1 MLRNKKTII
10 SILIIVSIVTLI
22 FWLYSLRGISKGD
35 TGKNIFGEQ
44 ILPPGTP
51 ADIAT
56 YRGVIT
62 EGSKGYNTYTSK
74 KYGIQFSYPEKW
86 RVGDNHL
93 GYGTFQ
99 LFNFFNQEEGAM
111 RAGKNKIEIYL
122 NPIYAYNKP
131 DTADIDTKILTKKI
145 IISGQL
151 ALRSEIEFS
160 YGDGTS
166 MISYEILIPT
176 IPDKY
181 LGMSMY
187 GDPANFHILDEMVKT
202 IKWLPTEKDCKSFI
216 VKKIMEGGFPGRYQ
230 LDDNC
235 SDPETK

>member
-1 MLRNKKTII
+1 MNLKNKKII
-10 SILIIVSIVTLI
+10 GLAALIIFVIVAVG
-22 FWLYSLRGISKGD
+22 FWLNTFRNISQGD

-51 ADIAT
+51 ADIET
-56 YRGVIT
+56 YRGIIASST
-62 EGSKGYNTYTSK
+62 TKGYNTYTSK
-74 KYGIQFSYPEKW
+74 KYGIQFSYPIEW
-86 RVGDNHL
+86 RVGNNNL
-93 GYGTFQ
+93 GNGTFQ
-99 LFNFFNQEEGAM
+99 LFNFFNQEEGAI

-131 DTADIDTKILTKKI
+131 DTADINTKTLTKKI
-145 IISGQL
+145 VISGQL
-151 ALRSEIEFS
+151 ALRSEVEFS
-160 YGDGTS
+160 YGDGAS

-202 IKWLPTEKDCKSFI
+202 LKWLPAEN
-216 VKKIMEGGFPGRYQ
+216 R
-230 LDDNC
+230 
-235 SDPETK
+235 